1 VSDKREWW
9 TAVPRLAA
17 PEQRRALETIANGSP
32 ALFLIHGV
40 YRSCS
45 LCAAHIEVA
54 RVSLGWASIPEMAGV
69 PRPWHVGMLSHLQWP
84 AMVLSVLGS
93 WFVADVSPSLRM
105 LGFALF
111 LAANVAWLVWG
122 WHTRAWA
129 LVIMQAVFTLTS
141 LRGIWS
147 NA

>member
-1 VSDKREWW
+1 VSHPF
-9 TAVPRLAA
+9 TPA
-17 PEQRRALETIANGSP
+17 QALRTIANGSP
-32 ALFLIHGV
+32 AMFLINGV

-54 RVSLGWASIPEMAGV
+54 RESLGWASVPEMAGV
-69 PRPWHVGMLSHLQWP
+69 PRHPWHARMLSHLQWP

-93 WFVADVSPSLRM
+93 WFVADPSPSLRL

-111 LAANVAWLVWG
+111 LAANVAWVAWG

-129 LVIMQAVFTLTS
+129 LVIMQAVFTVTS
-141 LRGIWS
+141 VRGLWS